1 MSDRAICVQ
10 IGFEIVFPIGQTG
23 VRAANFS
30 RSANFLTAA
39 IKVPNLVI
47 IDPATWR
54 VGQDIITA
62 IGVFFGVLKI
72 KPAALLYQP
81 SARVC
86 QVDFT
91 AAVVAD

>member
-1 MSDRAICVQ
+1 M
-10 IGFEIVFPIGQTG
+10 
-23 VRAANFS
+23 
-30 RSANFLTAA
+30 
-39 IKVPNLVI
+39 VI